1 MGQILELCSYVF
13 QNGLE
18 LKGSGTPAASQQPPP
33 PPPNAATTYATANFD
48 IGGRTLVNGSRSNGG
63 GGPVSNGSI
72 VGVGGA
78 IQSSTQNI
86 LEDTGKSVIS

>member
-1 MGQILELCSYVF
+1 MPLIVFYVF

-18 LKGSGTPAASQQPPP
+18 LKGNGTPSSQPPP
-33 PPPNAATTYATANFD
+33 PPQNAATTTYATANFD
-48 IGGRTLVNGSRSNGG
+48 IGGNMNSRHNCVSNG
-63 GGPVSNGSI
+63 NGSI

-86 LEDTGKSVIS
+86 LEDTGKARTVP

>member
-1 MGQILELCSYVF
+1 MS

-18 LKGSGTPAASQQPPP
+18 LKGSGTPSSQQPPP
-33 PPPNAATTYATANFD
+33 QNSATTYATANFD
-48 IGGRTLVNGSRSNGG
+48 IGGSTLVNGGGTTRYNNVGALSNG
-63 GGPVSNGSI
+63 NGSI

-86 LEDTGKSVIS
+86 LEDTGKLGSLFVP

>member
-1 MGQILELCSYVF
+1 MS

-18 LKGSGTPAASQQPPP
+18 LKGSGTPPSQQPPP
-33 PPPNAATTYATANFD
+33 PNSAGPTYATANFD
-48 IGGRTLVNGSRSNGG
+48 IGGSTLVNGGTTRYNNGGALSNG
-63 GGPVSNGSI
+63 NGSI

-86 LEDTGKSVIS
+86 LEDTGK